1 MKDRQAIRPPRRQ
14 VLRAAMALALASG
27 AAMLATFAA
36 PAAWAQKYPDKPIRL
51 VVGYSAGGGVD
62 AVARLLGVRL
72 SAALGQQVLVEN
84 RTGATGLIAAE
95 FVAKAPAD
103 GYTLMMGDS
112 ALLIAKLLQPKI
124 GIDPLTS
131 FKPVAGAFVSPL
143 MIVTGND
150 FPAKTPAELVKEIKA
165 NPSRYSYATSGVGT
179 VQHLGFEMLK
189 QATGST
195 VVHVPYRGAAQIVP
209 DVIGGQIPIGVVSA
223 TAGMAQAKAGK
234 LRALAL
240 MNTAKL
246 DGVEGVPPLA
256 DALPGFDVAPRIF
269 VLAPAGTPNDVVD
282 KLSAAVKSVLDTPD
296 AGTAATTLGTLR
308 AYATPAQLGKDMA
321 AETTRWK
328 KIIADQHIVAEG
340 N

>member
-1 MKDRQAIRPPRRQ
+1 MKARQAIR
-14 VLRAAMALALASG
+14 AAVALGLAGAL
-27 AAMLATFAA
+27 LAA
-36 PAAWAQKYPDKPIRL
+36 PMAWAQKYPDKPIRL

-62 AVARLLGVRL
+62 AAARLLSARL
-72 SAALGQQVLVEN
+72 PAILGQQVMVEN
-84 RTGATGLIAAE
+84 RTGATGIIAAD
-95 FVAKAPAD
+95 FVAKAPPD
-103 GYTLMMGDS
+103 GYTLMMGES

-124 GIDPLTS
+124 PIDPLTS
-131 FKPVAGAFVSPL
+131 FKPVAGAFIAPL

-150 FPAKTPAELVKEIKA
+150 FPAKTPAELVAQLKA
-165 NPSRYSYATSGVGT
+165 HPTSYSFGTSGVGT

-189 QATGST
+189 QATGSS

-246 DGVEGVPPLA
+246 EGVESVPPLA

-269 VLAPAGTPNDVVD
+269 VLAPAGTPNEIVE
-282 KLSAAVKSVLDTPD
+282 KLSSAIKAVLETPE
-296 AGTAATTLGTLR
+296 AGTAAAALGTLR
-308 AYATPAQLGKDMA
+308 AYVAPAQLGKDMA
-321 AETTRWK
+321 DETARWK
-328 KIIADQHIVAEG
+328 RIISEQRIVAEG
-340 N
+340 G

>member
-1 MKDRQAIRPPRRQ
+1 
-14 VLRAAMALALASG
+14 
-27 AAMLATFAA
+27 
-36 PAAWAQKYPDKPIRL
+36 
-51 VVGYSAGGGVD
+51 
-62 AVARLLGVRL
+62 
-72 SAALGQQVLVEN
+72 
-84 RTGATGLIAAE
+84 
-95 FVAKAPAD
+95 
-103 GYTLMMGDS
+103 
-112 ALLIAKLLQPKI
+112 
-124 GIDPLTS
+124 
-131 FKPVAGAFVSPL
+131 
-143 MIVTGND
+143 
-150 FPAKTPAELVKEIKA
+150 
-165 NPSRYSYATSGVGT
+165 
-179 VQHLGFEMLK
+179 
-189 QATGST
+189 
-195 VVHVPYRGAAQIVP
+195 
-209 DVIGGQIPIGVVSA
+209 
-223 TAGMAQAKAGK
+223 MAQAKAGK

-296 AGTAATTLGTLR
+296 AGTAAATLGTLR

>member
-1 MKDRQAIRPPRRQ
+1 MKARQANRPPARRHA
-14 VLRAAMALALASG
+14 LRAVVALGLMGALA
-27 AAMLATFAA
+27 A
-36 PAAWAQKYPDKPIRL
+36 PVAWAQQKYPDKPIRL

-72 SAALGQQVLVEN
+72 SAVLGQQVLVEN
-84 RTGATGLIAAE
+84 RTGATGLIAADL
-95 FVAKAPAD
+95 VAKAPPD

-112 ALLIAKLLQPKI
+112 ALLIAKLLQPKM

-131 FKPVAGAFVSPL
+131 FKPVAGAFISPL

-150 FPAKTPAELVKEIKA
+150 FPAKTPAELVTLLKA
-165 NPSRYSYATSGVGT
+165 HPARYSFATSGVGT

-189 QATGST
+189 QSTGT
-195 VVHVPYRGAAQIVP
+195 FVVHVPYRGAAQIVP
-209 DVIGGQIPIGVVSA
+209 DVIGGQVPIGVVSA
-223 TAGMAQAKAGK
+223 TAAMAQAKAGK

-246 DGVEGVPPLA
+246 EGAEGVAPLA

-269 VLAPAGTPNDVVD
+269 VLAPAGTPNEIVQ
-282 KLSAAVKSVLDTPD
+282 KLSAAVKTVLDTPE
-296 AGTAATTLGTLR
+296 AGAAAAAQGTLR

-321 AETTRWK
+321 DETARWK
-328 KIIADQHIVAEG
+328 RIIAEQHIVAEG